1 MFYIVQSSL
10 MTWVD
15 RNWNQQLESYSI
27 AQLWFNT
34 INNVEKIIWLI
45 EVVHLDL
52 CLVDRDVVE
61 TRYFFLEN
69 HGKEC
74 IR

>member
-34 INNVEKIIWLI
+34 INNVENIIWLI

-52 CLVDRDVVE
+52 CVDRDVVE